1 VLAEG
6 MLPSASHFSYVVPR
20 LDRLPKRVFP
30 PQALVL
36 AITPLLDERIVGAL
50 VDLGAR
56 GYELVVFAV
65 SPIEPTRAVLRP
77 SSLND
82 IACRLWEMEWQA
94 RIAELRGRGLGII
107 EWHPDMP
114 LEAVL
119 APVSGSRLRRA
130 GLS

>member
-1 VLAEG
+1 

-20 LDRLPKRVFP
+20 LDRLPKRVLP

-36 AITPLLDERIVGAL
+36 AVTPLLDDRIVGAL

-77 SSLND
+77 SLRND
-82 IACRLWEMEWQA
+82 IACRLWAMEWQA
-94 RIAELRGRGLGII
+94 RVAALRRRGLTIV
-107 EWHPDMP
+107 EWQPDMP

-119 APVSGSRLRRA
+119 APMASRLRRA
-130 GLS
+130 G